1 MNCAGDKSTKC
12 GASYKNS
19 VYKILYQTTTT
30 TTTTSPTVITGLSGN
45 I

>member
-30 TTTTSPTVITGLSGN
+30 TTSPTVITGLSGN